1 MVNQNGV
8 KERILESA
16 QQKFMAVGFSKV
28 SVDELVQDLGMSKK
42 TFYKHFDSKQELIGQ
57 VLNRLVL
64 TVRSGIAQILDTDR
78 DFIDKLHMML
88 EFLGKILSRL
98 SRPVQEDLRR
108 NFPDLWERIENV
120 RRDTILRNFSR
131 LFSQGVQQGAFREDV
146 HGNGANIDNLETR
159 DERKIIPE
167 TSFSIEPG
175 IYFLERF
182 GVRSE
187 LNVFITRD
195 RQVVV
200 TGEPVQQD
208 VIRILE

>member
-16 QQKFMAVGFSKV
+16 QEKFMAAGFSKV

-88 EFLGKILSRL
+88 EFLGKMLSRL

-108 NFPDLWERIENV
+108 NFPELWERIENV

-146 HGNGANIDNLETR
+146 NQEILLLTFLSAVQGVINPVVLTQA
-159 DERKIIPE
+159 
-167 TSFSIEPG
+167 SFSADQALQTIMNIMYEG
-175 IYFLERF
+175 VLTDEARKRYRS
-182 GVRSE
+182 VRS
-187 LNVFITRD
+187 NR
-195 RQVVV
+195 
-200 TGEPVQQD
+200 
-208 VIRILE
+208 

>member
-16 QQKFMAVGFSKV
+16 QEKFMAAGFSKV

-88 EFLGKILSRL
+88 EFLGKMLSRL

-146 HGNGANIDNLETR
+146 NQEILLLTFLSAVQGVINPVVLTQA
-159 DERKIIPE
+159 
-167 TSFSIEPG
+167 SFSADQALQTIMNIMYEG
-175 IYFLERF
+175 VLTDEARKRYRS
-182 GVRSE
+182 VRS
-187 LNVFITRD
+187 NR
-195 RQVVV
+195 
-200 TGEPVQQD
+200 
-208 VIRILE
+208 